1 VLVAERALDNDQGQ
15 KILYVVND
23 KNEVVSRA
31 VRVGQ
36 MHDGLRTIEEG
47 LKPGEKVIV
56 NGLQLVRPGVIVEPK
71 LVAMPTPEL
80 KKSNGAVSVA
90 KAVR

>member
-1 VLVAERALDNDQGQ
+1 MTERALDNDQGQ

-23 KNEVVSRA
+23 KSEVVSRA

-47 LKPGEKVIV
+47 LMPGERVVV
-56 NGLQLVRPGVIVEPK
+56 NGLQQIRPGVTVEPIF
-71 LVAMPTPEL
+71 VEMPTPAL
-80 KKSNGAVSVA
+80 KKSNGAVREA
-90 KAVR
+90 KAAP